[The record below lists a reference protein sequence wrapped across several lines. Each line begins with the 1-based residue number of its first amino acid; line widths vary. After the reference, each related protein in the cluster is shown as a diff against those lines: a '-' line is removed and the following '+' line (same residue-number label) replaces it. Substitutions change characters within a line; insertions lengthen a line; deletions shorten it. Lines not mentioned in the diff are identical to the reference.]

1 MISKKLIVKN
11 EAGLHARPAGIL
23 AKEAA
28 ACKCD
33 VKMLVGTREIQ
44 LKSILNIM
52 VAAIKCGTEVEL
64 ICDGEDEAASLDKL
78 AALIESDMD
87 ANA

>member
-1 MISKKLIVKN
+1 MISRKLIVKN
-11 EAGLHARPAGIL
+11 PAGLHARPAGIL
-23 AKEAA
+23 AKEAS

-52 VAAIKCGTEVEL
+52 VAAIKCDTEVEL
-64 ICDGEDEAASLDKL
+64 ICDGENEAQSMEKL
-78 AALIESDMD
+78 AAIIESDID
-87 ANA
+87 AAT